1 MAACGNHLLS
11 SRKNLEQNENLW
23 TLLLK
28 LGQIFDEVA
37 KLGKSTQ
44 DTYNR
49 VGWLILQAL
58 LKNGV
63 AEGVASDSHD
73 TNNHGHPSL

>member
-1 MAACGNHLLS
+1 MTFSKLQL
-11 SRKNLEQNENLW
+11 KK

-28 LGQIFDEVA
+28 LGQIFDELA

-44 DTYNR
+44 DTHNR
-49 VGWLILQAL
+49 GGRLILLAL

-63 AEGVASDSHD
+63 AEGVAFDSHD
-73 TNNHGHPSL
+73 TSAEVCL

>member
-1 MAACGNHLLS
+1 MIFFYNFNQ
-11 SRKNLEQNENLW
+11 KK

-28 LGQIFDEVA
+28 LGQIFDKLA

-49 VGWLILQAL
+49 RGWLILLAL

-63 AEGVASDSHD
+63 AESVASDSHD
-73 TNNHGHPSL
+73 TNLQGVPT